1 MEAKEKKPRAQTKS
15 QIKLNELI
23 RCAELM
29 QIEVRTEKLL
39 REVGYRV
46 ASGSCRLHEKKIII
60 LDRDLPIRDQVDF
73 LAGEIKRAA
82 PDSSRVPSE
91 FRELLQ
97 V

>member
-1 MEAKEKKPRAQTKS
+1 MQAKEKKPRTQTKS
-15 QIKLNELI
+15 QIKLDELI

-46 ASGSCRLHEKKIII
+46 ASGSCRLNEKKIII
-60 LDRDLPIRDQVDF
+60 LDRDLSLRDQVDF
-73 LAGEIKRAA
+73 LAGEIKRSV
-82 PDSSRVPSE
+82 PDPGAVPSE